1 MKDLHNHSI
10 AYKRIL
16 YVKKQMQTEQLK
28 KILNRFKSK
37 KCNTMWNS
45 NNPNSWFWVN
55 FFPNDNYNQKTFK
68 KITISKN
75 PYIKIFS
82 TNSTQ
87 IGGWH
92 ENSYEYQDSEKFDSY
107 SFNNYVERK
116 LDEIIEKIEDGDNEK
131 FNIQDYLDMVSR
143 VSKKFEIGIWHN
155 LPKKKDVRFY
165 IENFEMNPN
174 KVIVKLSKAQKQ
186 RVLKLTEDNF
196 YHLLY
201 QPTLFNLE
209 EI

>member
-1 MKDLHNHSI
+1 
-10 AYKRIL
+10 
-16 YVKKQMQTEQLK
+16 
-28 KILNRFKSK
+28 
-37 KCNTMWNS
+37 
-45 NNPNSWFWVN
+45 
-55 FFPNDNYNQKTFK
+55 
-68 KITISKN
+68 
-75 PYIKIFS
+75 
-82 TNSTQ
+82 
-87 IGGWH
+87 
-92 ENSYEYQDSEKFDSY
+92 
-107 SFNNYVERK
+107 
-116 LDEIIEKIEDGDNEK
+116 
-131 FNIQDYLDMVSR
+131 MVSR
-143 VSKKFEIGIWHN
+143 VSKKFEIGICHN